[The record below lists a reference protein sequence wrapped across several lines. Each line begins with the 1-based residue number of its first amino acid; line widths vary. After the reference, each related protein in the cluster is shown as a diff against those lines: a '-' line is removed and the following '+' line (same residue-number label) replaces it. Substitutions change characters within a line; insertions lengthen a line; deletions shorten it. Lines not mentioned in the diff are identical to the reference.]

1 MSSAIFSLYLFH
13 KLYGLDG
20 KHVEIMME
28 NNNRIRCEVDE
39 ITASAIPM
47 NIIL

>member
-1 MSSAIFSLYLFH
+1 MSLAILSLFH

-20 KHVEIMME
+20 KHVEIMMA
-28 NNNRIRCEVDE
+28 NKNRIQCEVEE
-39 ITASAIPM
+39 ITASAILM